1 MDYDKLLSLVNS
13 ETNIYKGQFSIWEIQ
28 NIVEKS
34 DCDSIFIQKNLL
46 KRMMLLSNKDIFNN
60 NFDKLLSLMS
70 IGELKDLDN
79 VMIII
84 RKMFG
89 GFDMINLK
97 YYCIDGKEI
106 KLNILEDR
114 NDIYADMFLL
124 KSNKLT
130 THIVC
135 II

>member
-28 NIVEKS
+28 NIVEKI